1 MGFENTR
8 IGMKFFNRDI
18 PELINSINRVGDS
31 LNALSQP
38 QKSEKE
44 KHYHDLLNSI
54 INHVS
59 NCENN
64 STTIKTLLYWGFTIE
79 DLVQDFNFDET
90 EVKDCS
96 EDMDNFDPVYQE
108 VSMTICMTNGGI
120 YSDVIMINDTEEHR
134 AMNRRTDVSFKIIEQ

>member
-1 MGFENTR
+1 MSFENTR

-38 QKSEKE
+38 QESEKE
-44 KHYHDLLNSI
+44 KHYHELLNQI
-54 INHVS
+54 IDHVS

-96 EDMDNFDPVYQE
+96 EDMDNFDPVY
-108 VSMTICMTNGGI
+108 
-120 YSDVIMINDTEEHR
+120 
-134 AMNRRTDVSFKIIEQ
+134 

>member
-38 QKSEKE
+38 QESEKE
-44 KHYHDLLNSI
+44 KHYHDLLNQI
-54 INHVS
+54 IDHVS

-64 STTIKTLLYWGFTIE
+64 STTIKTLLYWGFTVE
-79 DLVQDFNFDET
+79 DLVQDFNFSESD
-90 EVKDCS
+90 VKDC
-96 EDMDNFDPVYQE
+96 EKEMYDFNPVY
-108 VSMTICMTNGGI
+108 
-120 YSDVIMINDTEEHR
+120 
-134 AMNRRTDVSFKIIEQ
+134 